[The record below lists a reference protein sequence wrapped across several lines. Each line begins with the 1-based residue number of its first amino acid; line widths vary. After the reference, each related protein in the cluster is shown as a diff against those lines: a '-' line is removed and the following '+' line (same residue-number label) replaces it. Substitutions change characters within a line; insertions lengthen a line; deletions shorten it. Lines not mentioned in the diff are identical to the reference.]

1 MADDPRHLSIPST
14 HASLLT
20 LLSSGRTNE
29 DIQSELVEIMGFEGD
44 GLSLVEDLLKPGAR
58 ELVLKNGGK
67 VSVLPIPC
75 ES

>member
-1 MADDPRHLSIPST
+1 
-14 HASLLT
+14 
-20 LLSSGRTNE
+20 LSSGRTNE

-67 VSVLPIPC
+67 VCVLPIQC